1 MKKIFTLLV
10 AAALAATTV
19 AAQDRISV
27 DGPDDSELCNLPV
40 EAAEASPTAIHSD
53 VRRNLTD
60 KECSDMVMAA
70 LAVRKAA
77 RSGPREVNRAARK
90 TFNAVWR
97 ALTCR
102 HEVMVSYGFS
112 PYIFGNDGI
121 EFGFDGDTYR
131 YGDDRRTYGLAAGYM
146 YRLSRRWSVGLSVS
160 ISTMK
165 DSASKNGERIFTCRT
180 STLGIVPALRLNWID
195 RPMVKCYSE
204 LQAGYACDFTRI
216 DSDEVE
222 RFHQSYPV
230 VTLTMAGISV
240 GRRLHGFAE
249 FGAGLRGIACV
260 GVGYSFR

>member
-1 MKKIFTLLV
+1 MKKFFTLHV
-10 AAALAATTV
+10 AAALAVTA
-19 AAQDRISV
+19 AAQERISV
-27 DGPDDSELCNLPV
+27 DGPDDAETCDLPV
-40 EAAEASPTAIHSD
+40 AAAAVSPIAIRTD
-53 VRRNLTD
+53 VRRNMTD
-60 KECSDMVMAA
+60 KECSEAVMAA
-70 LAVRKAA
+70 LALRKAA

-90 TFNAVWR
+90 AFNAVWR

-102 HEVMVSYGFS
+102 HEVMVSYGLL
-112 PYIFGNDGI
+112 PYAFEDDGI

-131 YGDDRRTYGLAAGYM
+131 YGDDKRTYGLAAGYM

-160 ISTMK
+160 VSTMK

-204 LQAGYACDFTRI
+204 LQIGYACDFTRI

-230 VTLTMAGISV
+230 ATLTMAGISI

-249 FGAGLRGIACV
+249 VGAGLRGIACV

>member
-10 AAALAATTV
+10 AAAFAATTA

-27 DGPDDSELCNLPV
+27 DGPGDTELCNLPV
-40 EAAEASPTAIHSD
+40 EAAEASPTAMHSE
-53 VRRNLTD
+53 VRRNLTY
-60 KECSDMVMAA
+60 KECSETVMAA

-77 RSGPREVNRAARK
+77 RSGPREVRRAARK
-90 TFNAVWR
+90 MFHAVWR
-97 ALTCR
+97 TFTCR
-102 HEVMVSYGFS
+102 HEVTASYGLS
-112 PYIFGNDGI
+112 PYIFGSNGI
-121 EFGFDGDTYR
+121 EFGIDGDTYR
-131 YGDDRRTYGLAAGYM
+131 YGDDRRTYGLAVGYM

-160 ISTMK
+160 VSTMK

-195 RPMVKCYSE
+195 RPLVKCYSE

-216 DSDEVE
+216 DSDEVK

-230 VTLTMAGISV
+230 VTLTLAGISV

-249 FGAGLRGIACV
+249 FGAGLRGMACV

>member
-1 MKKIFTLLV
+1 MKRFLAFFSVATLW
-10 AAALAATTV
+10 ATAL
-19 AAQDRISV
+19 AAQDRVSA
-27 DGPDDSELCNLPV
+27 DGPREAETCNLPI
-40 EAAEASPTAIHSD
+40 AATTFAVSADRCLSHRESSD
-53 VRRNLTD
+53 I
-60 KECSDMVMAA
+60 VMSA

-77 RSGPREVNRAARK
+77 AAATECREVRRAARK
-90 TFNAVWR
+90 AFDMVWR
-97 ALTCR
+97 TFTDR
-102 HEVMVSYGFS
+102 HEVMASYGIS
-112 PYIFGNDGI
+112 PYIFGNNGI

-131 YGDDRRTYGLAAGYM
+131 YGDDRRMYGLAAGYM

-240 GRRLHGFAE
+240 GRRLRGFAE

>member
-1 MKKIFTLLV
+1 MKKFFTLLV
-10 AAALAATTV
+10 VAALAVTA
-19 AAQDRISV
+19 AAQECISV
-27 DGPDDSELCNLPV
+27 DGPDDAETCDLPV
-40 EAAEASPTAIHSD
+40 AAAAVSPIAIRTD
-53 VRRNLTD
+53 VRRNMTD
-60 KECSDMVMAA
+60 KECSEMVMAA
-70 LAVRKAA
+70 LALRKAA

-90 TFNAVWR
+90 AFNAVWR

-102 HEVMVSYGFS
+102 HEVMVSYGLS
-112 PYIFGNDGI
+112 PYIFGNNGI

-160 ISTMK
+160 VSTMK

-204 LQAGYACDFTRI
+204 LQIGYACDFTRI

-222 RFHQSYPV
+222 RFRQSYPV
-230 VTLTMAGISV
+230 ATLTMAGISI

-249 FGAGLRGIACV
+249 VGAGLRGIACM